1 MHDESHLN
9 ALRLRLSN
17 ERIRLSNEKTESGK
31 ALRCVWVN
39 QIEKEIESEKA
50 FLDISESTESALTD
64 SELLAELGL

>member
-31 ALRCVWVN
+31 ALRRVWVN

-50 FLDISESTESALTD
+50 FLGISESAESTLSDA
-64 SELLAELGL
+64 ELLTELGL